1 MKSLLGI
8 PDGDNGLEMIESD
21 LTQPGAGLGSSEVA
35 RLRANVQTVIHCA
48 GDTSFFPR
56 TTADSRAIFIDAPL
70 ALLQA
75 LHPGRLERWC
85 QISTA
90 FVCGRRGGA
99 VFESEGA
106 VGQKF
111 HNPYEEIKLES
122 EIALKEFC
130 ARCGI
135 DLRILRP
142 SVVIGPES
150 STPGG
155 SPSSLLY
162 QFIRLAAALARRD
175 KGAEAV
181 VRIQG
186 RPAAYFNIV
195 PIEYVSAAI
204 EVLCEQP
211 AATGGTFHLVASQP
225 PTQAAM
231 LQMITSRLGLNGLRL
246 IDDRGEPMLGASSLE
261 NRVARMLSPYR
272 EYLEQDV
279 TFDDRAARSLLVPA
293 GITCSSL
300 DEKTI
305 DDLVTMALSQARERV
320 PTQSPRQAPSRA

>member
-1 MKSLLGI
+1 V
-8 PDGDNGLEMIESD
+8 IESD
-21 LTQPGAGLGSSEVA
+21 LTQPGAGLTSSELG

-56 TTADSRAIFIDAPL
+56 ATAASRAIFIDAPL

-75 LHPGRLERWC
+75 LLPGRLERWC

-90 FVCGRRGGA
+90 FVCGRRCGA

-106 VGQKF
+106 VEQKF
-111 HNPYEEIKLES
+111 HNPYEEIKLQS
-122 EIALKEFC
+122 EIVLTQSC
-130 ARCGI
+130 RRLGI

-150 STPGG
+150 STQGG

-162 QFIRLAAALARRD
+162 QFIRLAAALAGRG
-175 KGAEAV
+175 KGAELP

-186 RPAAYFNIV
+186 RPAAQFNIV

-204 EVLCEQP
+204 EVLSEQP
-211 AATGGTFHLVASQP
+211 GAAGGTFHLIDSQP
-225 PTQAAM
+225 PTQEAM
-231 LQMITSRLGLNGLRL
+231 LQMITRRFGIKGLRL
-246 IDDRGEPMLGASSLE
+246 IDHRFEALIDPSFLE
-261 NRVARMLSPYR
+261 NRVARMLAPYR

-279 TFDDRAARSLLVPA
+279 SFDDSATQAILKPLRMLCPK
-293 GITCSSL
+293 L
-300 DEKTI
+300 DEIAMNQLIQT
-305 DDLVTMALSQARERV
+305 ALSSSAQSIYPRV
-320 PTQSPRQAPSRA
+320 IKEISNGRNLL

>member
-1 MKSLLGI
+1 
-8 PDGDNGLEMIESD
+8 
-21 LTQPGAGLGSSEVA
+21 
-35 RLRANVQTVIHCA
+35 
-48 GDTSFFPR
+48 
-56 TTADSRAIFIDAPL
+56 
-70 ALLQA
+70 LLQA
-75 LHPGRLERWC
+75 LLPGRLERWC

-122 EIALKEFC
+122 EIAFKEFC
-130 ARCGI
+130 ARLGI

-150 STPGG
+150 STQGG
-155 SPSSLLY
+155 SPSCLLY
-162 QFIRLAAALARRD
+162 QFIRLAAALSGRD
-175 KGAEAV
+175 KGAQPA

-186 RPAAYFNIV
+186 RPAAHFNIV

-204 EVLCEQP
+204 GVLSEQS
-211 AATGGTFHLVASQP
+211 AAAGGTFHLVVSEP
-225 PTQAAM
+225 PTQQAT
-231 LQMITSRLGLNGLRL
+231 LQMITSRLGANGLRL
-246 IDDRGEPMLGASSLE
+246 IDERREPMLGASSLE

-279 TFDDRAARSLLVPA
+279 SFDDTAARSLLGPA

-305 DDLVTMALSQARERV
+305 DDLVAMALSKTCQRV
-320 PTQSPRQAPSRA
+320 PTRSRRQAPSRA